1 MIKVYNQDILLFWDS
16 HYLNQNYNSTIDDRG
31 EEKMTAIKDDEKFS
45 GDKRYYQQMLKT
57 HLDAWETEYTQLN
70 KIAIKAKGKSKLE
83 ITSHIDEINE
93 KILEGKRKLRE
104 IDEADENLWEII
116 KEGIEAY
123 WELLKIS
130 IEEIM
135 YKYKH

>member
-1 MIKVYNQDILLFWDS
+1 
-16 HYLNQNYNSTIDDRG
+16 
-31 EEKMTAIKDDEKFS
+31 MTAIKDDEKFS

-104 IDEADENLWEII
+104 IDEADENLWEIL
-116 KEGIEAY
+116 KKGIEAY